1 MFKTETHLHTAE
13 TSPCGRVSA
22 VEMVKQ
28 YYKAGYRTLF
38 ISDHF
43 YEKYFESLGN
53 LTWDEKVEQFLKGYR
68 VAKET
73 GEALGMHILL
83 AAELRL
89 NCSINDYLLYGI
101 DENLLKCMQH
111 VFEMT
116 IEEFYSYA
124 KEHGITVIQAHP
136 YRDYKCTPTPESVD
150 GFEAHN
156 SNPRHE
162 NFYEKVM
169 ELASEY
175 KKPVIA
181 GSDAHRPQDIA
192 LSGVMTRQEICTVQD
207 FLQAFY
213 ENELVLIKED
223 ETL

>member
-1 MFKTETHLHTAE
+1 
-13 TSPCGRVSA
+13 
-22 VEMVKQ
+22 
-28 YYKAGYRTLF
+28 
-38 ISDHF
+38 
-43 YEKYFESLGN
+43 
-53 LTWDEKVEQFLKGYR
+53 
-68 VAKET
+68 
-73 GEALGMHILL
+73 
-83 AAELRL
+83 
-89 NCSINDYLLYGI
+89 
-101 DENLLKCMQH
+101 
-111 VFEMT
+111 
-116 IEEFYSYA
+116 
-124 KEHGITVIQAHP
+124 
-136 YRDYKCTPTPESVD
+136 VD

-192 LSGVMTRQEICTVQD
+192 LSGVMTRQEIRTVQD

-223 ETL
+223 ETV